1 MLKATNRLSCFK
13 RCLSWNSLIVGWY
26 FLVIIIW
33 ILYLLQLFYLSP
45 QTTKSYIGQ
54 TGNDFES
61 YQSRLIF
68 LISMGQEASHS
79 KLVERFL
86 WSARHRGKYEGWIL
100 LLTDA
105 PVNRYASLTRNL
117 IVMNPKSHHFNTSFR
132 DDMPYK
138 RFKTFMIDYV
148 DRDTRLNSIK
158 LIYYLDVDN
167 IVGNSLP
174 QMFQDLEATY
184 NIPGRQWLRA
194 LPRVW
199 FFANKYKHL
208 RYVWC
213 ECKKN
218 VDLVLCFECSLYFGV
233 SPSFFPLHST

>member
-1 MLKATNRLSCFK
+1 M
-13 RCLSWNSLIVGWY
+13 VM
-26 FLVIIIW
+26 IW
-33 ILYLLQLFYLSP
+33 ILYLLQQISLSP
-45 QTTKSYIGQ
+45 QTTASSIGQ
-54 TGNDFES
+54 SGIFLSPIANDFEFD
-61 YQSRLIF
+61 QSRLIF
-68 LISMGQEASHS
+68 LISMGHEASLS

-86 WSARHRGKYEGWIL
+86 WSARKRGKYEGWIL

-105 PVNRYASLTRNL
+105 PVNRYAGLTRNL

-148 DRDTRLNSIK
+148 DRDIKLNSIK

-174 QMFQDLEATY
+174 HMFQDLEATY
-184 NIPGRQWLRA
+184 NIPGRQWLKT
-194 LPRVW
+194 LPRIW

-208 RYVWC
+208 RCVWC
-213 ECKKN
+213 GYKK
-218 VDLVLCFECSLYFGV
+218 
-233 SPSFFPLHST
+233 